1 MALIYMNPVLQGK
14 GINQNDITQSTGM
27 ARELVKFEES
37 TGEQSQW
44 TNSAFGGMPSYQI
57 KTEKSHNI
65 FYYLFRGLK
74 LFLPG
79 YSAAPLFLYLLGFY
93 ILLITLRLNKWLAL
107 AGAIAFAFTSYNLI
121 LIQAGHINKTYAIAY
136 MAPVIAGVIL
146 TFRKKYLLG
155 GILTTLALGLE
166 ITSNHFQITYYLGI
180 LILIYIIFQ
189 FFYEYKKKE
198 INHFLRSCAILFI
211 AAILAV
217 LPNLTRLLTT
227 YEYSKET
234 TRGKSELISD
244 EDNQTSGLD
253 KDYVTAWS
261 YGVSETMNLFIPNF
275 KGGASHLG
283 LADR

>member
-1 MALIYMNPVLQGK
+1 M
-14 GINQNDITQSTGM
+14 
-27 ARELVKFEES
+27 
-37 TGEQSQW
+37 
-44 TNSAFGGMPSYQI
+44 
-57 KTEKSHNI
+57 
-65 FYYLFRGLK
+65 LFR
-74 LFLPG
+74 
-79 YSAAPLFLYLLGFY
+79 S
-93 ILLITLRLNKWLAL
+93 
-107 AGAIAFAFTSYNLI
+107 TSYNLI

-275 KGGASHLG
+275 KGGASIGELSTNSEVYKSFQRNNFPNPKQAIKQVPLYWG
-283 LADR
+283 PQTGGTSEIGRASCRERV